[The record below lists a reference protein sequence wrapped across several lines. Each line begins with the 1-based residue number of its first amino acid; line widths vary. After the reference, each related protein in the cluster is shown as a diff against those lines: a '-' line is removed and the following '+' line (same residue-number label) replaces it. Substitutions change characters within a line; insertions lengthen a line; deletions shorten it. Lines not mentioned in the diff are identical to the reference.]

1 MRLHSVAV
9 SSCIGLDDAIDEVLI
24 KGRYTSMKMKTRPPS
39 SSPTP
44 APIKQ
49 TVVADSPAQTV
60 NHRPAKESTPDPEPQ
75 PCTGS
80 IERWTASPWSPIS
93 HSSISLP
100 SASAIFRQVQLIE
113 NEDDE
118 VEYLHTTHPEAIEPG
133 HGDVKPQVRPTKFIL
148 SIVQLTYI
156 QSYLTP

>member
-1 MRLHSVAV
+1 
-9 SSCIGLDDAIDEVLI
+9 
-24 KGRYTSMKMKTRPPS
+24 MKMKTRHPS

-44 APIKQ
+44 APIK
-49 TVVADSPAQTV
+49 
-60 NHRPAKESTPDPEPQ
+60 AKPPTKSSCQPINPPLVRDSTPDNNTQTINPPLVIDSTLDDNTQ
-75 PCTGS
+75 TSAGS
-80 IERWTASPWSPIS
+80 IDRWTASPWSPIS